1 MIRVEGLR
9 KQLSGEFTL
18 AIDELVIEDG
28 ERVALIGM
36 NGSGKSTLLKLIAGE
51 WTPDEG
57 RIVCDGAASTIGYQP
72 QTPFCFRGTVE
83 KNILLGARDGSTG
96 DLDALLANCG
106 LTELRGKKT
115 SALSGGERQ
124 RMCFARMLAGNWPCL
139 LLDEPLSAVDIRTSR
154 SLEDALVRR
163 CNENGTT
170 LLMSTHLPAQAMAVS
185 TKVLLMDGG
194 RVVEYTDTEDFLH
207 PQSEFGR
214 EFIAQWDIRK

>member
-9 KQLSGEFTL
+9 KKLSGEFTL

-51 WTPDEG
+51 WAPDEG
-57 RIVCDGAASTIGYQP
+57 CILCDGSAATIGYQP
-72 QTPFCFRGTVE
+72 QSPFCFRGTVE
-83 KNILLGARDGSTG
+83 KNIMLGVRDETT
-96 DLDALLANCG
+96 DLDALLTDCG
-106 LTELRGKKT
+106 LTDLRDKKT

-154 SLEDALVRR
+154 SLENALVRR
-163 CNENGTT
+163 CEEQGTT

-185 TKVLLMDGG
+185 TKVLLMDAG
-194 RVVEYTDTEDFLH
+194 RVVEYTDTADFLH

>member
-1 MIRVEGLR
+1 MIKVEGLR
-9 KQLSGEFTL
+9 KQLSEFTL
-18 AIDELVIEDG
+18 EVDDLVIEDG

-72 QTPFCFRGTVE
+72 QSPFCFRGTVE

-96 DLDALLANCG
+96 DLDALLADCG

-194 RVVEYTDTEDFLH
+194 KVIEYTDTEDFLH
-207 PQSEFGR
+207 PQSAFGR

>member
-51 WTPDEG
+51 WAPDEG
-57 RIVCDGAASTIGYQP
+57 RILCDGSAATIGYQP
-72 QTPFCFRGTVE
+72 QSPFCFRGTVE
-83 KNILLGARDGSTG
+83 KNILLGVREAAVV
-96 DLDALLANCG
+96 DLDGLLADCG
-106 LTELRGKKT
+106 LTKLRGKKT

-154 SLEDALVRR
+154 SLEDTLVRR
-163 CNENGTT
+163 YNDNGTT

-194 RVVEYTDTEDFLH
+194 KVIEYTDTEDFLH
-207 PQSEFGR
+207 PQSAFGR

>member
-9 KQLSGEFTL
+9 KKLSDFTL
-18 AIDELVIEDG
+18 EVDDLLIEDG

-51 WTPDEG
+51 WAPDEG
-57 RIVCDGAASTIGYQP
+57 RILCDGAAATIGYQP
-72 QTPFCFRGTVE
+72 QSPFCFRGTVE
-83 KNILLGARDGSTG
+83 KNILLGERDGSPV
-96 DLDALLANCG
+96 DFDALLADCG
-106 LTELRGKKT
+106 LTELRDKKT

-163 CNENGTT
+163 CLENGTT

-194 RVVEYTDTEDFLH
+194 RVIEYTDTEDFLH

>member
-9 KQLSGEFTL
+9 KQLSDFTL
-18 AIDELVIEDG
+18 EVDELVIEDG

-57 RIVCDGAASTIGYQP
+57 SILCDGAAATIGYQP
-72 QTPFCFRGTVE
+72 QSPFCFRGTVE

-96 DLDALLANCG
+96 DLDALLADCG

-154 SLEDALVRR
+154 SLEDTLVRR

-194 RVVEYTDTEDFLH
+194 RVIEYTDTTDFLH

>member
-9 KQLSGEFTL
+9 KKLSGEFTL
-18 AIDELVIEDG
+18 AVDELVIEDG

-57 RIVCDGAASTIGYQP
+57 RIFCDGSAATIGYQP
-72 QTPFCFRGTVE
+72 QSPFCFRGTVE
-83 KNILLGARDGSTG
+83 KNIRLGLRDEAI
-96 DLDALLANCG
+96 DLDALLADCG
-106 LTELRGKKT
+106 LTELRDKKT

-154 SLEDALVRR
+154 SLENALVRR
-163 CNENGTT
+163 CEEQGTT
-170 LLMSTHLPAQAMAVS
+170 LLMSTHLPAQAMSVS
-185 TKVLLMDGG
+185 TKVLLMDAG
-194 RVVEYTDTEDFLH
+194 RVIEYTDTADFLH

>member
-51 WTPDEG
+51 WAPDEG
-57 RIVCDGAASTIGYQP
+57 RILCDGSAATIGYQP
-72 QTPFCFRGTVE
+72 QSPF
-83 KNILLGARDGSTG
+83 IMLGVRDETT
-96 DLDALLANCG
+96 DLDALLTDCG
-106 LTELRGKKT
+106 LTDLRDKKT

-154 SLEDALVRR
+154 SLEDTLVRR
-163 CNENGTT
+163 CKEQGTT

-185 TKVLLMDGG
+185 TKVLLMDAG
-194 RVVEYTDTEDFLH
+194 RVVEYTDTADFLH
-207 PQSEFGR
+207 PQSAFGR